1 MLKLAEGQSYTI
13 GFSGILAPH
22 ESDRIVFQKTGGS
35 CSGARNLWDF
45 EDDRQLVTN
54 ARVAVPPTLDAG
66 YHILCRCASE
76 ELRLSCATADLFW
89 NELPGVALLVSHVP
103 PPGPRPAQPPVTALE
118 GHVEGHE
125 EAESTLHALV
135 ATLSAT
141 LAVVLLLVFAV
152 LHRRR
157 LRRKRKTRARL
168 PTHRALAKE
177 YDCFLSCALLPRPLA
192 SSHALTC
199 LWPASQIVSHPTRS
213 L

>member
-45 EDDRQLVTN
+45 EDDQQLVTN

-152 LHRRR
+152 LHTGVDCGVSERPG
-157 LRRKRKTRARL
+157 RAYPHTGRWQRSM
-168 PTHRALAKE
+168 TASLAVR
-177 YDCFLSCALLPRPLA
+177 CCHGP
-192 SSHALTC
+192 
-199 LWPASQIVSHPTRS
+199 SQART